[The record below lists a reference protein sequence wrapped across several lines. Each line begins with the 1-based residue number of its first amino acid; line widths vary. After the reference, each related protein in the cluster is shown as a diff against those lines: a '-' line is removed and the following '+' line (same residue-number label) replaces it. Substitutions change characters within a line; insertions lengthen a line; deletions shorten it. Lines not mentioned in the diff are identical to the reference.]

1 MIRPTVH
8 VVGAGVSGL
17 SAAVSLAATAE
28 AQIVVH
34 ESAAIA
40 GGRRRPLFDEA
51 TQTAFDSGADFVLS
65 SWTSALA
72 LIEAIGA
79 RAQWREAAP
88 DGIAFADLATGERWR
103 LRLGRGRLLWRLLD
117 PRRRPPGVAL
127 RDFWPAARLARAPA
141 AARLADYAPRFGT
154 AAERVWR
161 PFALAALN
169 ADLDRASARLAG
181 AALSASRWGG
191 ATLLSPSRGLARGLV
206 EPALK
211 TLARRGA
218 ATRFERKLI
227 GLAFADGR
235 VAALDFVH
243 DRVDLAPGDAVVL
256 ATPPQEATAL
266 APGLVAP
273 QEFAAAV
280 HVHFA
285 APAASDAPPIM
296 GVANGDDPLAARR
309 RGQHDGGHPR
319 RRRLDR
325 PAARPARRRRLA
337 RRRGADRPARRRARL
352 ARGQAQARRLRRDAG
367 AGRAAAG
374 LRHAMAQPVPRR
386 RLCADRPARLS
397 RRLGALR
404 RDGRRARPRLARV
417 ALMGGAPLVDA
428 AAGRAFRADVLVDAA
443 AGRV

>member
-1 MIRPTVH
+1 MNRPTVH

-17 SAAVSLAATAE
+17 SAAVSLATTTDAA
-28 AQIVVH
+28 IVVH

-65 SWTSALA
+65 SWTAAQS

-79 RAQWREAAP
+79 RAQWRETAP
-88 DGIAFADLATGERWR
+88 AGIAFADLATGERWR
-103 LRLGRGRLLWRLLD
+103 LRLGRGGLLWRLLD

-127 RDFWPAARLARAPA
+127 SDLWPATRLARAPV
-141 AARLADYAPRFGT
+141 AARFADAVPRFGA

-169 ADLDRASARLAG
+169 ADLEHASARLAG
-181 AALSASRWGG
+181 AALAASRWGG
-191 ATLLSPSRGLARGLV
+191 ATLLSPSRGLARALV

-211 TLARRGA
+211 SLARRGV
-218 ATRFERKLI
+218 ATRFERRLI
-227 GLAFADGR
+227 GLGFADER

-266 APGLVAP
+266 TPGLTAP

-285 APAASDAPPIM
+285 APAAPDAPPIM
-296 GVANGDDPLAARR
+296 GVANGTIHWLLSAA
-309 RGQHDGGHPR
+309 DSMT
-319 RRRLDR
+319 
-325 PAARPARRRRLA
+325 AVI
-337 RRRGADRPARRRARL
+337 
-352 ARGQAQARRLRRDAG
+352 RDAG
-367 AGRAAAG
+367 ALIDRPRDQIAAAAWRDVAALTGQRDAVPGWRVVRRKRAAFAATPEQDALRPGCETRWSNLFLAG
-374 LRHAMAQPVPRR
+374 AYVQTGLPDCLEGSARSGAMA
-386 RLCADRPARLS
+386 A
-397 RRLGALR
+397 
-404 RDGRRARPRLARV
+404 ARV
-417 ALMGGAPLVDA
+417 RAWLAP
-428 AAGRAFRADVLVDAA
+428 R
-443 AGRV
+443 